1 MSYTPD
7 ILIQKESFLKAFQE
21 KFFGVMPGC
30 VTTEQIIKCEV
41 RKSVIRKKEFRGL
54 KQLIKKRDTIKEGTR
69 FGVDKTLGLSD
80 KEKEIII
87 EQRLTNNKD
96 YDEITKQINK
106 LEKQLLE
113 KVENSI
119 DYVTWKELRGIV
131 ERDSTVTIEGKE
143 YYWVITE
150 LSSVA
155 HSLCDWLEEN
165 NVVYIPSYGR

>member
-21 KFFGVMPGC
+21 KFFGVMPC
-30 VTTEQIIKCEV
+30 WVATEQIIKDKV

-54 KQLIKKRDTIKEGTR
+54 KQLIEKRDAIKEGTR

-96 YDEITKQINK
+96 YDEITGQINK

-113 KVENSI
+113 KIERSP

-143 YYWVITE
+143 YYWIITE

-155 HSLCDWLEEN
+155 HALCDWLEEN
-165 NVVYIPSYGR
+165 NVTYIPSYGR